1 MASLETHFL
10 LFQKVDT
17 IFRPGGCNMYW
28 LDGCLVACLCF
39 CRICGCAF
47 APIWVALL
55 HWSWAF
61 ALAGFAFAEVVL
73 LHWSWLCTPGTAWQ
87 AAGWQWCLR
96 AVVLVRRTWRGQ
108 ALVPLV
114 GGGPA
119 LVLRLGLDRPLVLH
133 NLGGGSDSLGRIFD
147 RTRGQCLGNRF
158 SLSSDKYWSAI
169 KKYCKSGF

>member
-1 MASLETHFL
+1 MKRLAAFL
-10 LFQKVDT
+10 DL
-17 IFRPGGCNMYW
+17 RGCNMYR
-28 LDGCLVACLCF
+28 LDGCLVVCLCF
-39 CRICGCAF
+39 RRICGCAF

-158 SLSSDKYWSAI
+158 SLSSDKYWSTI
-169 KKYCKSGF
+169 KKYCKSGS